1 MIFYKPSLLFKM
13 TKSTITVT
21 YVLEQVHKNDLI
33 IIRPKYSNFA
43 RLKVPDFDIVWY
55 CKLTVPAYLA

>member
-1 MIFYKPSLLFKM
+1 M